1 MTEQPPREPERP
13 AHHSMTPL
21 PWPPGPSAPAS
32 THAEFEQVEPQ
43 SPDGHVSQG
52 VPEEPL
58 DLIAAGYVPP
68 DPDEQ
73 PGIELWRLPGN
84 GPPFV
89 TLLLLLGW
97 AVPFALLSVRGE
109 GADSHAL
116 LAHGA
121 NVTQRFGVD
130 ALWRFESS
138 TFLHAGPGHVF
149 FNALTL
155 LMFGPGVERLF
166 RRTSMLTLLAA
177 GGAAASAASFFWR
190 LAQHGVSTDI
200 SVGGSGVLFALG
212 GALLAAAWRLRARLA
227 VGRARALAAAV
238 IFLAAQAYVGGFQ
251 HLGTDNIAHTGG
263 LLAGAILGL
272 VLPLDTTLSEE
283 PPGRASTALG
293 VISGFVLLAGLART
307 LIER

>member
-1 MTEQPPREPERP
+1 
-13 AHHSMTPL
+13 
-21 PWPPGPSAPAS
+21 
-32 THAEFEQVEPQ
+32 
-43 SPDGHVSQG
+43 
-52 VPEEPL
+52 L

-89 TLLLLLGW
+89 TLLLLLSW
-97 AVPFALLSVRGE
+97 AVPFALLAVRGE
-109 GADSHAL
+109 GADPHAL

-121 NVTQRFGVD
+121 NVTQRFGAD
-130 ALWRFESS
+130 AVLRFVSS

-166 RRTSMLTLLAA
+166 RRTSMLTLVAA
-177 GGAAASAASFFWR
+177 GGAAASAASYFWR
-190 LAQHGVSTDI
+190 LAQHGVGADL

-238 IFLAAQAYVGGFQ
+238 LFLAAQAYVGGFQ

-263 LLAGAILGL
+263 LVAGVLLGL
-272 VLPLDTTLSEE
+272 ALPLDTALSEK
-283 PPGRASTALG
+283 PPGRTASLIGALG
-293 VISGFVLLAGLART
+293 ALVLLAGFART